1 MGLRTWA
8 LATAAGFGTLFGAT
22 AITHDDTPVRSGC
35 ASDSAVRITVAAGTP
50 AIIRNMIS
58 GESEPCYMI
67 AVTVD
72 GKTTQG
78 YVNGGAIRGVEEFD
92 RARRKAEQLDWN
104 QVMAAYRPPA
114 AATNGTGAAP
124 VPRMTGPSAKLATQ
138 AAALLE
144 ASQPLKALSLLEPEL
159 KRQHDPDLLALAGA
173 AAWRADDVPRALE
186 YWHDSLGLRPNPGLQ
201 LLYARL
207 EQEKQNDHSTEQLL
221 GMRVQLRYEPSMIPA
236 ETARQMLGVLDQ
248 EYGRISL
255 ELGCPAE
262 ERVIAIAQSR
272 EAYRAATQTAEWNGG
287 LFDGRIRVPV
297 GSSPTID
304 AGLRRALAHE
314 MVHACLSMLGQWPA
328 WLQEGVAQ
336 KLSGDTLSPAARK
349 KITEWVQS
357 GTLPGLNELGRDWSH
372 MNTERAQAAYAMS
385 LAAVDL
391 FYQNYSGLGLRNLL
405 GSPERLPAIT
415 ADLNRMLKQ

>member
-1 MGLRTWA
+1 MSLRTWA
-8 LATAAGFGTLFGAT
+8 LAAAAGMGTLFGAT
-22 AITHDDTPVRSGC
+22 AISHDNTPVRAGC
-35 ASDSAVRITVAAGTP
+35 SADSAVRTTVAAGTP
-50 AIIRNMIS
+50 AVIRAMIS

-72 GKTTQG
+72 GKTTEG
-78 YVNGGAIRGVEEFD
+78 YVNGGAIQGVEEFD

-114 AATNGTGAAP
+114 ASSAGTGTAP
-124 VPRMTGPSAKLATQ
+124 VPQMTGPLAKLATE
-138 AAALLE
+138 AAALLDG
-144 ASQPLKALSLLEPEL
+144 SQPLKALSMLEPEL
-159 KRQHDPDLLALAGA
+159 KKQRDPSLLALAGA
-173 AAWRADDVPRALE
+173 AAWRADDVPKALE
-186 YWHDSLGLRPNPGLQ
+186 YWHDSLELRPDPGLQ
-201 LLYARL
+201 VLYARL
-207 EQEKQNDHSTEQLL
+207 EQEKQNDHSTEKLL
-221 GMRVQLRYEPSMIPA
+221 GMRVQLRYEPSMIPT

-248 EYGRISL
+248 EYGRISG

-272 EAYRAATQTAEWNGG
+272 EAYHAATQTAEWNGG

-297 GSSPTID
+297 GGSQTVD
-304 AGLRRALAHE
+304 AALRRALAHE
-314 MVHACLSMLGQWPA
+314 MVHACMSMLGQWPA

-349 KITEWVQS
+349 KITEWTQS

-372 MNTERAQAAYAMS
+372 MSTEQAQAAYAMS

-391 FYQNYSGLGLRNLL
+391 FYQNYSGLGLHNLL
-405 GSPERLPAIT
+405 RSPERLPAIT
-415 ADLNRMLKQ
+415 ADLNRLLKQ